1 MVNVGDSVFVDPNEY
16 EGIIPDETGVE
27 VTNIAFLNDKMQVTT
42 AKNGEL
48 SYHVEK
54 YGWVLAKY
62 CEPVTTTSE
71 SFFDQDARSPQLEE
85 LGYGMVAWKDGLEDR
100 PDNTN
105 LPPVVT
111 MLMAIQYDKE
121 GHYGSSW
128 KGKGEYRGIMSNIDR
143 KYDRLDHLTQL
154 EIEKAMK
161 SLQDL
166 ENDLKMKEIE
176 PSDVPE
182 SKIDAIADLA
192 NYCLLYMTYVKE
204 QYPMVFNVWVKKNV
218 PSYLADKIPFIQ
230 E

>member
-1 MVNVGDSVFVDPNEY
+1 VS
-16 EGIIPDETGVE
+16 IE
-27 VTNIAFLNDKMQVTT
+27 VLCLTLT
-42 AKNGEL
+42 
-48 SYHVEK
+48 
-54 YGWVLAKY
+54 
-62 CEPVTTTSE
+62 E
-71 SFFDQDARSPQLEE
+71 S
-85 LGYGMVAWKDGLEDR
+85 M
-100 PDNTN
+100 
-105 LPPVVT
+105 
-111 MLMAIQYDKE
+111 
-121 GHYGSSW
+121 
-128 KGKGEYRGIMSNIDR
+128 
-143 KYDRLDHLTQL
+143 L

-204 QYPMVFNVWVKKNV
+204 QYPRVFNVWVKKNV